1 MQKVIFREEYNKYTD
16 EWGFLA
22 IFPEDEAN
30 LGRVVILPFVFRGKK
45 AVFEPFGEGD
55 IDYVLRKKIVHKN
68 DERIPMLVDAVE
80 RYIDDKVQV
89 IERITYDMDKT
100 RYGWQKRDSE

>member
-30 LGRVVILPFVFRGKK
+30 LGRVVILPFVFRGEK
-45 AVFEPFGEGD
+45 AIFEPFGEGD

-80 RYIDDKVQV
+80 RYIDDKIQV
-89 IERITYDMDKT
+89 VEKVTAEM
-100 RYGWQKRDSE
+100 QKLRSSWMRDE